1 MEKSK
6 SIHDYVDLQG
16 IRELLVEYPQLCILF
31 EVLCLHIDSIIQ
43 LR

>member
-6 SIHDYVDLQG
+6 SIHDYVDLQA

-43 LR
+43 LK